1 VVAHAAALRYSA
13 AMKHRAAATVCLVLL
28 GLSLG
33 GCSKCGGWFWED
45 GSRACRTALPR

>member
-1 VVAHAAALRYSA
+1 
-13 AMKHRAAATVCLVLL
+13 MKHRAAAIVCLVVL

-45 GSRACRTALPR
+45 GSRACRTVMPR